1 MEANKNIFKV
11 GDKVYL
17 YPLGWGDI
25 QYESDYDYS
34 IYFESIEAVRYI
46 GGDVRKL
53 LSFTEYTLEGFS
65 QDRPEELP
73 KVGQVVWTRGEFPS
87 EWEIGHFFEKKG
99 NEYRTYMSPSLK
111 GWNNKGIEIRT
122 TNPYEDEHT
131 KEDEETMVG
140 NK

>member
-1 MEANKNIFKV
+1 MESIKNIFKV

-53 LSFTEYTLEGFS
+53 LSFTEYTLEGFT
-65 QDRPEELP
+65 QNRPEELP
-73 KVGQVVWTRGEFPS
+73 KKGDIVWVRKELPD
-87 EWEIGHFFEKKG
+87 EWHIGHFMGK
-99 NEYRTYMSPSLK
+99 NEDRYEISI
-111 GWNNKGIEIRT
+111 NNKKIHWFGYEFRT
-122 TNPYEDEHT
+122 TNPYANEHT